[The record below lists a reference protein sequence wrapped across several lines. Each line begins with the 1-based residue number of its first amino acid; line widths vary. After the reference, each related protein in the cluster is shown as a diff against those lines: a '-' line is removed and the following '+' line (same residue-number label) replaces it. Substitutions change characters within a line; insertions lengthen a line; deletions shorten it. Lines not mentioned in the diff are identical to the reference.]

1 MSLPLPPVPVKS
13 TKATITAIGTFLTL
27 VAVIIEDNVVD
38 MNEWGQIITGLIGL
52 VGTVYSTWR
61 VPNEPKV

>member
-1 MSLPLPPVPVKS
+1 MSVPLPPVPVKA

-27 VAVIIEDNVVD
+27 VVVIIGDNLID

-52 VGTVYSTWR
+52 IGTVYTTWR